1 MNYYE
6 KLKLIRKSKNLT
18 MKEVAHKAG
27 ISQSSLSYIESGSN
41 IPTIETLA
49 NILNVYGMTLSDF
62 FDSNSSDTIITP
74 ELKELLDNAKD
85 LTPKQLAILTEF
97 LKTLK

>member
-18 MKEVAHKAG
+18 MKEVTHKAN

-41 IPTIETLA
+41 TPTIETLA
-49 NILNVYGMTLSDF
+49 NILNVYGMTLSNF
-62 FDSNSSDTIITP
+62 FDDNSSDTIITP
-74 ELKELLDNAKD
+74 ELKELLDNAKN